1 MTTRKVISAMPISRP
16 SAEQITWTEIDSG
29 PADETPNTLDSAN
42 GILEAAGSNC
52 PVKQKR
58 PKANSVRFAV
68 EPRDVPAWKVAR
80 RLHLTPS
87 EFDALLPAL
96 RARRFPNPD
105 PTTGYYDLKAV
116 DAWMDARDLSA
127 NSGARDAR
135 DGFRDRIAK
144 VTHGRG

>member
-1 MTTRKVISAMPISRP
+1 MTNRKNISAKPISQASTGQP
-16 SAEQITWTEIDSG
+16 TSTEIGAG
-29 PADETPNTLDSAN
+29 PADETPNALDSAN
-42 GILEAAGSNC
+42 GILETVGSNC
-52 PVKQKR
+52 PVKR
-58 PKANSVRFAV
+58 NAHSVRFAV
-68 EPRDVPAWKVAR
+68 EPRDVPPWKVAR

-116 DAWMDARDLSA
+116 DAWMDARDLGA
-127 NSGARDAR
+127 NSRARDAR

>member
-1 MTTRKVISAMPISRP
+1 MTNRKIKSAKTISQTSTKELIS
-16 SAEQITWTEIDSG
+16 TEMDSG
-29 PADETPNTLDSAN
+29 PVDEAPKALDSAN
-42 GILEAAGSNC
+42 DIQRAVGLNSS
-52 PVKQKR
+52 VKQKA

-68 EPRDVPAWKVAR
+68 EPRDVPPEKVAR

-105 PTTGYYDLKAV
+105 PTTGYYDLKKV
-116 DAWMDARDLSA
+116 DAWMDARDLGA

>member
-1 MTTRKVISAMPISRP
+1 MTNRKSISAKPISQA
-16 SAEQITWTEIDSG
+16 STEQLTSTEIGAG
-29 PADETPNTLDSAN
+29 PADEAPNALDSAN
-42 GILEAAGSNC
+42 GIPEAASSNC

-68 EPRDVPAWKVAR
+68 EPRDVPPEKVAR

-116 DAWMDARDLSA
+116 DAWMDARDLGA
-127 NSGARDAR
+127 NSRARDAR